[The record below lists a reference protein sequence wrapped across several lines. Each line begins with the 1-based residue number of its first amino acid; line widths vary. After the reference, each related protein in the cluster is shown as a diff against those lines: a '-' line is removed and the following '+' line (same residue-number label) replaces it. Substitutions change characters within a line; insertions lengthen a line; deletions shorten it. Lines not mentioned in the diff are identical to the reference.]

1 MDAIRGPVKAGA
13 AALFAV
19 GLLLLFLNP
28 PSLSGAEGMAVLV
41 GGGILLVLLTAWASV
56 ALTGSD
62 SMPEHEFE
70 RLVRR
75 SEELAATPGLRAETS
90 EFDLLVADAIDQL
103 PQEFQR
109 LLDDTPV
116 VVSQH
121 GVENRAYGHYFGDT
135 VARDNY
141 PDRIVLYQDTLSATS
156 ATTPSCC
163 APRWIARSATSW
175 PTTSA
180 GTSVAFATW
189 GCRVAHGGLEGARR
203 HARHR
208 ARALAG
214 RPSARALQGHAG
226 RVSGAWTPL
235 ITE

>member
-1 MDAIRGPVKAGA
+1 MDVFRAPLKAGA

-41 GGGILLVLLTAWASV
+41 GGGLVLVFVTAWISI

-75 SEELAATPGLRAETS
+75 SEELAATPDLRSETS

-103 PQEFQR
+103 PDDFQR

-141 PDRIVLYQDTLSATS
+141 PDRIVLYQDTLERDFGHDPDLLRAQVERTL
-156 ATTPSCC
+156 
-163 APRWIARSATSW
+163 RHEL
-175 PTTSA
+175 
-180 GTSVAFATW
+180 
-189 GCRVAHGGLEGARR
+189 AHHLGWHERGVRDLGL
-203 HARHR
+203 
-208 ARALAG
+208 
-214 RPSARALQGHAG
+214 
-226 RVSGAWTPL
+226 
-235 ITE
+235 